1 MAIESL
7 ALSRFTNQIESAPWF
22 SSLGKDLTLEETDYA
37 SRYIKSIGL
46 EVVKVGKIA
55 SWVKAENL
63 IKAPDWSESWWVAE
77 EQERKSLTSFA
88 EKKYGRENL
97 FESLSYISNFVSN
110 IVHGAA
116 SISAA
121 QEGVANSGLIRAA
134 AGSATLASHQA
145 ALEILVNKRATGP
158 FISKYRL
165 FESGHWPLCLNS
177 KVFYIF

>member
-77 EQERKSLTSFA
+77 EQ
-88 EKKYGRENL
+88 
-97 FESLSYISNFVSN
+97 
-110 IVHGAA
+110 
-116 SISAA
+116 
-121 QEGVANSGLIRAA
+121 
-134 AGSATLASHQA
+134 
-145 ALEILVNKRATGP
+145 
-158 FISKYRL
+158 
-165 FESGHWPLCLNS
+165 
-177 KVFYIF
+177 